1 MAPENQDVRWK
12 QRFQS
17 FRKAHGQ
24 LRKAVKIA
32 QDRDLSE
39 LERQG
44 LIKAFEFTYEL
55 SWNTMKDFL
64 EDQGITDVT
73 GPKPA
78 IRKAFAADL
87 IGDGETWMEMIQSR
101 NRSSHTYNERIAG
114 EIVTAIVERY
124 ASAFLKFAK
133 RFRALERESS

>member
-1 MAPENQDVRWK
+1 MAPKNPDVRWK

-17 FRKAHGQ
+17 FRKAHAQ

-64 EDQGITDVT
+64 EYQGVTNIT
-73 GPKPA
+73 GPRPA

-87 IGDGETWMEMIQSR
+87 IEDGETWMEMIQSR
-101 NRSSHTYNERIAG
+101 NRSSHTYNEKIAE
-114 EIVTAIVERY
+114 EIVTAVTERY
-124 ASAFLKFAK
+124 ALVFAKFEK
-133 RFRALERESS
+133 RFRALETDSS